1 MNSVLSL
8 FLVTPILFPS
18 VSTSPVNGSI
28 VVEVVKDEES
38 EKAAPDHRR
47 GGETPRSVEGTSGR
61 FLDTRL
67 TFSWGDD
74 NLFAGPGQ
82 TNPNSPRPD
91 FGERQGDEQF
101 FDNLNSRDTG
111 DETRS
116 TLVIHRADLGSHIPR
131 LLTEG
136 ALVARFDL
144 YADADTG
151 KQGQLFKDDGSFLG
165 LRYYLRDTGNCT
177 AMQLLARTEGCDLA
191 FAYITAFPFDTNRFR
206 VGYTYDLSWG
216 DPRIFPGRSK
226 AVPGIK
232 LGLRQNRWSLWAGAK
247 SARLL
252 DEEVNEIEARY
263 GYLAGGSLSPA
274 KVVTLQA
281 SGGHFD
287 MGTNPNPAVRGQPL
301 ATWGYSARAVYHLGT
316 SAGSSAD
323 FALMRDN
330 PLHRIGGY
338 RYRQDHSGQSFRV
351 ALETSQ
357 LIQLLEDPDRAGQLS
372 EQRSVAYALTATV
385 RLGRLYLDGF
395 AFHRDLGFLLRNVP
409 SFVPFQA
416 LAGAADGR
424 PERFLAMGAAYAL
437 PKSRLTPTLML
448 GIQDP
453 AQMIGGI
460 PERLR
465 SIGEAD
471 LPDAGGRR
479 AVVVRGE
486 GDFDIL
492 PLNSAG
498 EVINPVPILAARI
511 ALRWDLSKLMQT
523 TFEVNYTHDENQT
536 DLVDGGRGI
545 SERVFIDRQLRQRVG
560 VGVITQMR
568 F

>member
-232 LGLRQNRWSLWAGAK
+232 LGLRQNRWSLW
-247 SARLL
+247 
-252 DEEVNEIEARY
+252 
-263 GYLAGGSLSPA
+263 
-274 KVVTLQA
+274 
-281 SGGHFD
+281 
-287 MGTNPNPAVRGQPL
+287 
-301 ATWGYSARAVYHLGT
+301 
-316 SAGSSAD
+316 
-323 FALMRDN
+323 
-330 PLHRIGGY
+330 
-338 RYRQDHSGQSFRV
+338 
-351 ALETSQ
+351 
-357 LIQLLEDPDRAGQLS
+357 
-372 EQRSVAYALTATV
+372 
-385 RLGRLYLDGF
+385 
-395 AFHRDLGFLLRNVP
+395 
-409 SFVPFQA
+409 
-416 LAGAADGR
+416 
-424 PERFLAMGAAYAL
+424 
-437 PKSRLTPTLML
+437 
-448 GIQDP
+448 
-453 AQMIGGI
+453 
-460 PERLR
+460 
-465 SIGEAD
+465 
-471 LPDAGGRR
+471 
-479 AVVVRGE
+479 
-486 GDFDIL
+486 
-492 PLNSAG
+492 
-498 EVINPVPILAARI
+498 
-511 ALRWDLSKLMQT
+511 
-523 TFEVNYTHDENQT
+523 
-536 DLVDGGRGI
+536 
-545 SERVFIDRQLRQRVG
+545 
-560 VGVITQMR
+560 
-568 F
+568 